1 MLLRIQEM
9 LHQHLN
15 LPYKCVSCPWRASLV
30 AQSVT
35 NSPANTEDTASMDIS
50 LSKFRETVKDRE
62 AWRAAVRGVAKNR
75 I

>member
-1 MLLRIQEM
+1 M
-9 LHQHLN
+9 
-15 LPYKCVSCPWRASLV
+15 

-50 LSKFRETVKDRE
+50 LSKVRETVKDRE
-62 AWRAAVRGVAKNR
+62 GWRAAVRGVAKNR